1 MFRIVKKPELSP
13 LKSIL
18 AQVAAIV
25 AALVF
30 AGVIIFLIG
39 YNPFEF
45 FSKLIAGAV
54 GTKYKLT
61 ETVKVAVPLVIL
73 SLGTLVAFKMKF
85 WNIGAEGQLCMG
97 AFAAS
102 FFALTF
108 PDLPAFILLPIMF
121 LAGFVFGGL
130 WAFIP
135 AFLKVRFG
143 TNETL
148 VTLMLNY
155 IALNWISY
163 LQNGPWRADG
173 LTPKIAMFSANGQLP
188 KLFGVHIGWIIALVF
203 VVLIHILISRTK
215 FGYEI
220 SVLGE
225 STATARYAGINVKK
239 VTLLAIMLSGA
250 LCGVAGMIEASAV
263 QRTLNVEI
271 TGGLGFT
278 AVITTYLARLS
289 PPAVIVTSV
298 LYAILLVGGNTLDTM
313 LGIPIYLIYALQAL
327 IILFVLGSEFFL
339 NYKIVL
345 RNRKG
350 GAN

>member
-1 MFRIVKKPELSP
+1 MFRIVKKAELSP
-13 LKSIL
+13 LRSVL
-18 AQVAAIV
+18 AQIAAII

-30 AGVIIFLIG
+30 AGLIIFLIG

-73 SLGTLVAFKMKF
+73 SLGTLIAFKMKF

-102 FFALTF
+102 FFALNL
-108 PDLPAFILLPIMF
+108 PDLPAYLLLPIMF
-121 LAGFVFGGL
+121 IAGFVFGGL
-130 WAFIP
+130 WALIP
-135 AFLKVRFG
+135 AFLKVKFG

-188 KLFGVHIGWIIALVF
+188 KLFGVHIGWIIALVL
-203 VVLIHILISRTK
+203 VILVHILISKTK

-225 STATARYAGINVKK
+225 SSATARYAGINVRK

-345 RNRKG
+345 RGGKG
-350 GAN
+350 GAK

>member
-13 LKSIL
+13 LKSVL
-18 AQVAAIV
+18 AQIAAIV
-25 AALVF
+25 AALIF
-30 AGVIIFLIG
+30 AGIIISIIG

-54 GTKYKLT
+54 GTKYKIT
-61 ETVKVAVPLVIL
+61 ETVKIAIPLVIL
-73 SLGTLVAFKMKF
+73 SLGTLIAFKMKF

-102 FFALTF
+102 FFALFF
-108 PDLPAFILLPIMF
+108 PDLPSYILLPLMF
-121 LAGFVFGGL
+121 IAGFVFGGL

-173 LTPKIAMFSANGQLP
+173 LTPKIAMFSSNGQLP
-188 KLFGVHIGWIIALVF
+188 KVFGVHIGWIIALVF
-203 VVLIHILISRTK
+203 VVLVYILISRTK

-225 STATARYAGINVKK
+225 SAATAKYAGINVKK
-239 VTLLAIMLSGA
+239 VTILAIMLSGA
-250 LCGVAGMIEASAV
+250 LCGAAGMIEASAV

-289 PPAVIVTSV
+289 PPAVIITSA

-345 RNRKG
+345 RSRKG
-350 GAN
+350 GAK